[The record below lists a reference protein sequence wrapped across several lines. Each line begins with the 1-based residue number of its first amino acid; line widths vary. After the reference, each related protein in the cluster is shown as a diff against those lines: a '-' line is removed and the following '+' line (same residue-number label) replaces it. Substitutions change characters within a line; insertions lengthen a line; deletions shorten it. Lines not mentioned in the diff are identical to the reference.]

1 MVIGCGRV
9 GRILAGR
16 LKSLGCRVTV
26 SARKAS
32 DFALISAMG
41 CYAAKTSE
49 IKKHLNCDI
58 IFNTVD
64 VKVIEDGDFE
74 NCTAELIMDLSSRG
88 GYDSAAAE
96 AAGITA
102 LKAPGLPGKTAP
114 QTAGEILARSVWEII
129 TTTI

>member
-1 MVIGCGRV
+1 
-9 GRILAGR
+9 
-16 LKSLGCRVTV
+16 
-26 SARKAS
+26 
-32 DFALISAMG
+32 MG

-114 QTAGEILARSVWEII
+114 QTAGEILARSVREII
-129 TTTI
+129 MTTI